1 MASRT
6 FTSRYR
12 DTRVKRP
19 DFALETAIEWY
30 VADYAVQPTTMQS
43 YRSHLSSFAT
53 WMAKTNRPVTLAS
66 VGPETVE
73 AYLRTAKNQH
83 TKMNKCIALKSF
95 ARYLANKQIWYDGP
109 KDRRT
114 SVLADVTQPKPSPS
128 GMPGYSDDELRAML
142 RAVDRGPNR
151 LRNKAV
157 LAMELHGFRSK
168 EVRLMLKRN
177 VVMAKATEIQGE
189 FIIDSEDRTK
199 KGTGGV
205 RNVPMEPF
213 AKEAILAYVR
223 IERPEYV
230 GAPEEEPL
238 FLTDGGTAFAPSG
251 WQSMAQR
258 LRRYV
263 AEEGIPFKQHRLRPT
278 RTRQLH
284 EAGWEDSAIMEAL
297 GWRSSAMLR
306 RYLGRIPV
314 SRLKTYPMTLGRV
327 FGSAA

>member
-6 FTSRYR
+6 FTGRYR
-12 DTRVKRP
+12 DPRVKRP
-19 DFALETAIEWY
+19 TFELLTAIDWY
-30 VADYAVQPTTMQS
+30 VADYEVEPTTMQS
-43 YRSHLSSFAT
+43 YRSHLTRFAAWLAAT
-53 WMAKTNRPVTLAS
+53 KRPVILAS
-66 VGPETVE
+66 VEPETVE
-73 AYLRTAKNQH
+73 AYLRATRNQH

-95 ARYLANKQIWYDGP
+95 ARYLAKKQIWYAGT
-109 KDRRT
+109 KDQRS
-114 SVLADVTQPKPSPS
+114 SVLREVQQPKPSPS

-157 LAMELHGFRSK
+157 IAVELHGFRSK

-177 VVMAKATEIQGE
+177 VVMAKANEIQGE
-189 FIIDSEDRTK
+189 FIIDSEARTK

-213 AKEAILAYVR
+213 GKDAILAYLR
-223 IERPEYV
+223 IERPDYH
-230 GAPEEEPL
+230 GTPEDEPL
-238 FLTDGGTAFAPSG
+238 FLTDDGTAYSASG
-251 WQSMAQR
+251 WHSMAQR
-258 LRRYV
+258 LRRWS

-297 GWRSSAMLR
+297 GWKSVAMLR
-306 RYLGRIPV
+306 RYLGKISV
-314 SRLKTYPMTLGRV
+314 TRLKTYPMTLSRV
-327 FGSAA
+327 FGPAA